1 MKDQD
6 GNLGA
11 VGGSAFLGA
20 GSGKIF
26 MLTRNHPR
34 LSLYMFKF
42 FIGSLSEQAM
52 VDYDIYT
59 LIPSSSIG

>member
-1 MKDQD
+1 
-6 GNLGA
+6 
-11 VGGSAFLGA
+11 
-20 GSGKIF
+20 

-34 LSLYMFKF
+34 LSLYMFMF

-59 LIPSSSIG
+59 LIPLRALDNLLLLKVSFGNIEK